1 MVSSSTSAAYDLDKG
16 IYTTYIKPAPG
27 KGGSPPE
34 KRGHVPG
41 TANMAAHIDIRIEN
55 LSKLDFDE
63 IGRRLGEMQLG
74 FPEEV
79 RKSVGEI
86 INAVAQRGEEALALY
101 TKQYDGVEI
110 SADQLRVTQEEIRA
124 AQEGLHPGLMEA
136 LETSIRRVKEFHIH
150 SLPGDW
156 DYTDDLGNVLG
167 QKCTP
172 LERVGIYI
180 PGGKASYPSSL
191 IMTAVPALAA
201 GVREIAIVSPP
212 SSFQVPSAL
221 CAALNSIGCTAE
233 VFRVGGVQGVAALA
247 MGTERIRRVDKI
259 VGPGNV
265 YVAAAKKELY
275 GYVDIDMVAGPS
287 EVLIITDGSVDP
299 RITAID
305 LLAQAEHDEDAR
317 AICVTLSEEHAKRVK
332 KWTLELADKSSR
344 REIIARSIATN
355 GRIYVVDDMHTAL
368 HIANTIAPEHLELQI
383 EDSRSVLPKIKHA
396 GAIFLGSSSAEAFGD
411 YVAGPSHVL
420 PTGGTSRFFSV
431 LNVLSFVKFSSVLEM
446 SERGMRELSGP
457 ASMLADIE
465 GLSSHG
471 DSVRFRVDRGDE
483 HG

>member
-1 MVSSSTSAAYDLDKG
+1 M
-16 IYTTYIKPAPG
+16 
-27 KGGSPPE
+27 
-34 KRGHVPG
+34 
-41 TANMAAHIDIRIEN
+41 DIRIEN
-55 LSKLDFDE
+55 LSGLSLDDME
-63 IGRRLGEMQLG
+63 SKLGEVRLT

-79 RKSVGEI
+79 RKSAREI
-86 INAVAQRGEEALALY
+86 IDAVSQRGDEALVQY
-101 TKQYDGVEI
+101 TKMYDGVEVA
-110 SADQLRVTQEEIRA
+110 ADKLRVGRDEITA
-124 AQEGLHPGLMEA
+124 AQEGLLPGLINA
-136 LETSIRRVKEFHIH
+136 LETSIQRVKDFHSR

-156 DYTDDLGNVLG
+156 DYTDELGNVLG

-180 PGGKASYPSSL
+180 PVGKASYPSSL
-191 IMTAVPALAA
+191 IMTAVPAVAA
-201 GVREIAIVSPP
+201 GVGEIAIVSPP
-212 SSFQVPSAL
+212 SSFEAPSAL
-221 CAALNSIGCTAE
+221 CAALDLVGCTSE
-233 VFRVGGVQGVAALA
+233 VYRVGGVQGVAALA
-247 MGTERIRRVDKI
+247 MGTDRIRKVDKI

-287 EVLIITDGSVDP
+287 EVLIITDGSVEP
-299 RITAID
+299 RITAVD

-317 AICVTLSEEHAKRVK
+317 AICITLSEQHAKQVK
-332 KWTLELADKSSR
+332 KWTLELAKKSPR
-344 REIIARSIATN
+344 KDIVARSIAAN
-355 GRIYVVDDMHTAL
+355 GRIYVVDDVQAAL
-368 HIANTIAPEHLELQI
+368 HIANIIAPEHLELQI

-396 GAIFLGSSSAEAFGD
+396 GAIFLGPCSAEAFGD

-431 LNVLSFVKFSSVLEM
+431 LNVLSFVKFSSVLHM

-457 ASMLADIE
+457 ASELADIE

-471 DSVRFRVDRGDE
+471 DSVRFRVNRGGE

>member
-1 MVSSSTSAAYDLDKG
+1 MD
-16 IYTTYIKPAPG
+16 
-27 KGGSPPE
+27 
-34 KRGHVPG
+34 
-41 TANMAAHIDIRIEN
+41 MRIEN
-55 LSKLDFDE
+55 LSGLSLDDME
-63 IGRRLGEMQLG
+63 RKLGEVRLT

-79 RKSVGEI
+79 RKSVREI
-86 INAVAQRGEEALALY
+86 IDAVSQRGDEALVQY
-101 TKQYDGVEI
+101 TKFYDGVEVT
-110 SADQLRVTQEEIRA
+110 ADMLRVGWNEITA
-124 AQEGLHPGLMEA
+124 AQEGLPPGLLNA
-136 LETSIRRVKEFHIH
+136 LETSIERVKDFHIR

-156 DYTDDLGNVLG
+156 DYTDELGNVLG

-201 GVREIAIVSPP
+201 GVGEIAIVSPP
-212 SSFQVPSAL
+212 SSFEAPSAL
-221 CAALNSIGCTAE
+221 CAALDLVGCTSE
-233 VFRVGGVQGVAALA
+233 VYRVGGVQGVAALA
-247 MGTERIRRVDKI
+247 RGTDRIRKVDKI

-287 EVLIITDGSVDP
+287 EVLIITDGSVEP
-299 RITAID
+299 RITAVD

-317 AICVTLSEEHAKRVK
+317 AICITLSEKHAEQVK
-332 KWTLELADKSSR
+332 KWTLELAKKSPR
-344 REIIARSIATN
+344 KEIVARSIGVN
-355 GRIYVVDDMHTAL
+355 GRIYVVDDVQAAL
-368 HIANTIAPEHLELQI
+368 HIANIIAPEHLELQI

-396 GAIFLGSSSAEAFGD
+396 GAIFLGPCSAETFGD

-431 LNVLSFVKFSSVLEM
+431 LNVLSFVKFSSVLHM

-457 ASMLADIE
+457 ASELADIE

-471 DSVRFRVDRGDE
+471 DSVRFRVNRGDE